1 MDQELGCS
9 TLVNY
14 GDVRAPKL
22 DVDEKVSHYASSD
35 GDQDFNH
42 FKNLIP
48 YDIYLEIQS
57 VVPLQH
63 GISQDRIT

>member
-1 MDQELGCS
+1 MLLTCGNVFAMFGIMCGKGSGGSFVMDQELGCS

-35 GDQDFNH
+35 GD
-42 FKNLIP
+42 
-48 YDIYLEIQS
+48 
-57 VVPLQH
+57 
-63 GISQDRIT
+63 